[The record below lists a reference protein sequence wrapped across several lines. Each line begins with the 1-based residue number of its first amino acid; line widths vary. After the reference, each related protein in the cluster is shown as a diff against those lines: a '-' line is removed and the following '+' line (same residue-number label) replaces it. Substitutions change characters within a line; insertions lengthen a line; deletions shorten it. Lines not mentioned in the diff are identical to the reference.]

1 MANKIKQGDI
11 MTSKELK
18 KVAEILDKL
27 EWDTINEMGYRH
39 ISGGFAIAR
48 IKKFTRSYIKVD
60 VKHGIASDC
69 ERRVYK
75 DTLYIDRHTMQIT
88 EQ

>member
-1 MANKIKQGDI
+1 MIYKEKNT

-18 KVAEILDKL
+18 KVAEILDKV

-48 IKKFTRSYIKVD
+48 IKKFTRNYIKVH

-69 ERRVYK
+69 ERRVYR
-75 DTLYIDRHTMQIT
+75 DTLYICRDTMAIT
-88 EQ
+88 AE